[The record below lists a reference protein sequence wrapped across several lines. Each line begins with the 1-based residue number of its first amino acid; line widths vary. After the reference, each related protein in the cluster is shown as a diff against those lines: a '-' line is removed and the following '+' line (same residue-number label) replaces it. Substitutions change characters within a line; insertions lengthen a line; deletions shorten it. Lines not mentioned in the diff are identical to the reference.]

1 MHLNGGSLT
10 RTWSE
15 IEFLTL
21 DKYSFT
27 ELAFG
32 RVNMDNCSNCAIIC
46 TYFDKDRNFRVNL
59 FKFQRRN
66 LNARMQN

>member
-1 MHLNGGSLT
+1 MHLNGGSLS
-10 RTWSE
+10 RTSSE

-27 ELAFG
+27 ELAFDQA
-32 RVNMDNCSNCAIIC
+32 NMDNCSNCAIIC
-46 TYFDKDRNFRVNL
+46 AYFDKDRSFQVNL

-66 LNARMQN
+66 LNARKQN